1 MPNPKTWLL
10 AGAALAL
17 LAGTGAAVAQPK
29 KEDKVPPRAETRV
42 ERHVH
47 MRGDGAGPGPREG
60 GRMMAMRHG
69 DPAQHLRDVL
79 QLRPE
84 QEPAL
89 KAFVEAT
96 KGDHDQ
102 GRVRAERGE
111 AKTTLDRLNDM
122 EARMARHQAA
132 MKTRIDATRTFYA
145 QLDAKQKKAFDAM
158 PMLMMGGP
166 GMGPMGPMGMSH
178 HMGHAMPMP
187 PKPPGPPAPPEP
199 PTPPPPPGA

>member
-1 MPNPKTWLL
+1 MLNPKTWLL

-29 KEDKVPPRAETRV
+29 KDDKGETRV

-47 MRGDGAGPGPREG
+47 MRGDGPREG
-60 GRMMAMRHG
+60 GRMMVMRHG
-69 DPAQHLRDVL
+69 DPAQHLKDIL

-89 KAFVEAT
+89 KAFLEAT
-96 KGDHDQ
+96 KGDDDGPKMARFEHD
-102 GRVRAERGE
+102 E
-111 AKTTLDRLNDM
+111 ATTTLDRLNDM

-132 MKTRIDATRTFYA
+132 MKTRIDATRTFYG

-166 GMGPMGPMGMSH
+166 GMGPMGMSH
-178 HMGHAMPMP
+178 RMGHAMPMP
-187 PKPPGPPAPPEP
+187 PAPPEP
-199 PTPPPPPGA
+199 PAPPSPPGE